1 MSEERM
7 KILKML
13 EEGKITVEEA
23 TRLIEAIE
31 APTPAEGE
39 HGGKPGFLRVRVWED
54 GQEKVKINVPLALA
68 RTVLRAI
75 PGSAR
80 QQMNAQ
86 GVDIEQ
92 LLNEIS
98 TMKIGKLVEVEDGSN
113 RVEVVI
119 E

>member
-31 APTPAEGE
+31 SPAPPEGE
-39 HGGKPGFLRVRVWED
+39 SGGKPGFLRVRVWED
-54 GQEKVKINVPLALA
+54 GQEKVKINVPLSLA
-68 RTVLRAI
+68 RVVMRAI
-75 PGSAR
+75 PGPAR
-80 QQMNAQ
+80 QQMDAQ
-86 GVDIEQ
+86 GIDLEQ
-92 LLNEIS
+92 ILNEIS
-98 TMKIGKLVEVEDGSN
+98 DLKIGKLVEIEDGGN

>member
-31 APTPAEGE
+31 SPAPPEAESS
-39 HGGKPGFLRVRVWED
+39 GKPGFLRVRVWED

-68 RTVLRAI
+68 RIVLRAI

-80 QQMNAQ
+80 QQITAQ
-86 GVDIEQ
+86 GIDIEQ

-98 TMKIGKLVEVEDGSN
+98 TMKIGKLVEVEDDGN
-113 RVEVVI
+113 RVEIVI